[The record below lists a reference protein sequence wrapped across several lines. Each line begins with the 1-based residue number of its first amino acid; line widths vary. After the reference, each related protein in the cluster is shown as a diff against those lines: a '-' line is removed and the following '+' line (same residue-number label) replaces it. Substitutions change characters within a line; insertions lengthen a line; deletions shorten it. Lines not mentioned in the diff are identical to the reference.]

1 MDSLRTI
8 FSSNY
13 NSLQVK
19 FMKRFSGKTYFDAN
33 YTWSR
38 DLTNAQADYSGF
50 AQDIYHL
57 NNEYGRAADDR
68 NNVLT
73 LDGVY
78 ELPWYRDQ
86 KGFVGHVVGGWELA
100 GIFAVNSGL
109 PLTVSASQA
118 TTTAYNLPGN
128 VASVFNG
135 RTNTGYVTDNAGLSV
150 FGNTSAGLRLN
161 QLGDPNN
168 GYGTKIHNK
177 GYNSLWFYTGAFA
190 AAPPSQTSVAPTA
203 KRGTIQGPGFNRLDV
218 SVHRNFRI
226 YERLNFQLRIEAF
239 NALNHTNVQ
248 TVTTSSAGGGTFGE
262 VTGYRDARIVQF
274 AGRFDF

>member
-1 MDSLRTI
+1 
-8 FSSNY
+8 
-13 NSLQVK
+13 
-19 FMKRFSGKTYFDAN
+19 
-33 YTWSR
+33 
-38 DLTNAQADYSGF
+38 
-50 AQDIYHL
+50 
-57 NNEYGRAADDR
+57 
-68 NNVLT
+68 
-73 LDGVY
+73 
-78 ELPWYRDQ
+78 
-86 KGFVGHVVGGWELA
+86 VGHLVGGWELT
-100 GIFAVNSGL
+100 GIYAINSGL

-161 QLGDPNN
+161 QLGDPND
-168 GYGTKIHNK
+168 GHGVKIHNK

-190 AAPPSQTSVAPTA
+190 AAPPSQTSQAPTA
-203 KRGTIQGPGFNRLDV
+203 KRGTIQGPGFNRLDI

-226 YERLNFQLRIEAF
+226 YERLNFQLRLDAF

-262 VTGYRDARIVQF
+262 VTAYRDARIVQV